1 MPTPA
6 SRSGGDE
13 RRRVGLPDLGLGAL
27 PRRPRTV
34 NSDGPDLLEMF
45 FVALVLVAIVYS
57 FTH

>member
-1 MPTPA
+1 M
-6 SRSGGDE
+6 
-13 RRRVGLPDLGLGAL
+13 

>member
-1 MPTPA
+1 
-6 SRSGGDE
+6 
-13 RRRVGLPDLGLGAL
+13 VGLPDLGLGAV
-27 PRRPRTV
+27 PRRPRNV

>member
-1 MPTPA
+1 
-6 SRSGGDE
+6 
-13 RRRVGLPDLGLGAL
+13 VGLPDLGLGAL

>member
-6 SRSGGDE
+6 RRSGGDE
-13 RRRVGLPDLGLGAL
+13 RRRVELPDLGLEAL
-27 PRRPRTV
+27 PWRPRTV

>member
-1 MPTPA
+1 VPTPA

-13 RRRVGLPDLGLGAL
+13 RRRVGFPELGLGAV